1 MCDEKTEADLADAG
15 LNRRDF
21 ATGLGA
27 AGVAAML
34 PAEAWAADLIE
45 QDVAITTPDGVADA
59 HFVRPRK
66 GKHAAVLVWPDIW
79 GLRPAFKDM
88 ARRMAAQGYAVLTVN
103 QFYRDAKAPIILTG
117 NNPRS
122 PENFAIVRGYAA
134 KLNAASA
141 TQDASAYIGFLDR
154 QKGVDRRKGVGVTG
168 YCMGG
173 PLVVISAA
181 AVPARVKAG
190 ATFHSVPL
198 VTDAAD
204 SPHLLFQKSKA
215 AFRIATAKNDDEQR
229 PDEKAQLT
237 EAFKG
242 AGLKGEVEVYPAM
255 HGWVPAGGP
264 AHDAVQAERAWDKM
278 FALFRE
284 ALG

>member
-122 PENFAIVRGYAA
+122 PENLRLCAA
-134 KLNAASA
+134 
-141 TQDASAYIGFLDR
+141 
-154 QKGVDRRKGVGVTG
+154 
-168 YCMGG
+168 M
-173 PLVVISAA
+173 
-181 AVPARVKAG
+181 
-190 ATFHSVPL
+190 
-198 VTDAAD
+198 
-204 SPHLLFQKSKA
+204 
-215 AFRIATAKNDDEQR
+215 R
-229 PDEKAQLT
+229 PS
-237 EAFKG
+237 
-242 AGLKGEVEVYPAM
+242 
-255 HGWVPAGGP
+255 
-264 AHDAVQAERAWDKM
+264 
-278 FALFRE
+278 
-284 ALG
+284 